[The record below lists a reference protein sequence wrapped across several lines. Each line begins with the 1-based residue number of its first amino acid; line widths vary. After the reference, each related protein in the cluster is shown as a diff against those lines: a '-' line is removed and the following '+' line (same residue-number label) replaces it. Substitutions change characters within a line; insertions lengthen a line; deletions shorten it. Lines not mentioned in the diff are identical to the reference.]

1 MGIFNR
7 TQSKAAISPPPKVA
21 AAIGAPAGAQVG
33 DFYTYTQ
40 GQLFDR
46 AVSVPTIQ
54 RSLQLIASVIGSMR
68 LCMYN
73 EIWNETKR
81 ESERIRIAPRSWL
94 SKINPNTTNNFMLS
108 WTVSDIFMYGKA
120 FWFISSRSADGFP
133 ASFSRLPAAMITSTD
148 QTQYIW
154 FSKANNLYFNGTQID
169 VNDVVQFVGG
179 SVGLVYASQRTIAT
193 SIKLE
198 EARYRNSSSAIPA
211 GVLEV
216 QAGSESLSPVELAD
230 LAASFNQA
238 RMTNQTAALSPEI
251 RYKETLTSPDKML
264 LIDSATFQ
272 SMELS
277 RATGVPAYLL
287 NLSVGSYAYTNS
299 VEARQDLWTFG
310 CKQIAECITQT
321 LSMNQ
326 ITPQGTYIE
335 FDIDDF
341 IDGDIMKETETMTEI
356 NYTNGVTSAS

>member
-120 FWFISSRSADGFP
+120 FWFISSRTADGFP

-198 EARYRNSSSAIPA
+198 EARYSNSSSAIPSWSVRSSS
-211 GVLEV
+211 GVRKFV
-216 QAGSESLSPVELAD
+216 T
-230 LAASFNQA
+230 
-238 RMTNQTAALSPEI
+238 R
-251 RYKETLTSPDKML
+251 R
-264 LIDSATFQ
+264 
-272 SMELS
+272 
-277 RATGVPAYLL
+277 
-287 NLSVGSYAYTNS
+287 VG
-299 VEARQDLWTFG
+299 RFG
-310 CKQIAECITQT
+310 GK
-321 LSMNQ
+321 
-326 ITPQGTYIE
+326 
-335 FDIDDF
+335 F
-341 IDGDIMKETETMTEI
+341 
-356 NYTNGVTSAS
+356 

>member
-108 WTVSDIFMYGKA
+108 WTV
-120 FWFISSRSADGFP
+120 
-133 ASFSRLPAAMITSTD
+133 
-148 QTQYIW
+148 
-154 FSKANNLYFNGTQID
+154 
-169 VNDVVQFVGG
+169 
-179 SVGLVYASQRTIAT
+179 
-193 SIKLE
+193 
-198 EARYRNSSSAIPA
+198 
-211 GVLEV
+211 
-216 QAGSESLSPVELAD
+216 
-230 LAASFNQA
+230 
-238 RMTNQTAALSPEI
+238 
-251 RYKETLTSPDKML
+251 
-264 LIDSATFQ
+264 
-272 SMELS
+272 
-277 RATGVPAYLL
+277 
-287 NLSVGSYAYTNS
+287 
-299 VEARQDLWTFG
+299 
-310 CKQIAECITQT
+310 
-321 LSMNQ
+321 
-326 ITPQGTYIE
+326 
-335 FDIDDF
+335 
-341 IDGDIMKETETMTEI
+341 
-356 NYTNGVTSAS
+356 